1 MIKYILFVV
10 MGMQKPFYK
19 SKTIWASIIIAL
31 AVAYKIITTGSVGY
45 NDIVSIATALGL
57 AGIRTA
63 LK

>member
-1 MIKYILFVV
+1 
-10 MGMQKPFYK
+10 MQKPFYK